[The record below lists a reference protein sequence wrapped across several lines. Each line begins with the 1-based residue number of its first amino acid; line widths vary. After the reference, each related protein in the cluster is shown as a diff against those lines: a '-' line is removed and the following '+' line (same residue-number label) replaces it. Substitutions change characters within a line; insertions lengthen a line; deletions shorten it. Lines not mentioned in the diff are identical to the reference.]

1 MPTQISPDMLMS
13 IARQAAGAFLANGT
27 NLTTAVV
34 KEASASR
41 LPLTD
46 EHVRRICEMTYHE
59 AFERSFHQKRGSL
72 DRYISFD
79 PPDAVQCA
87 KELKAMTVEKKAS
100 APTQGRR
107 PLAPTEFLKAAS
119 ALAGLPAREKYQP
132 VNAYLATVLTP
143 DVEKVAAQD
152 NWHNPMGDIVKA
164 HQALREAI
172 KKVELDLESTEYEAK
187 VASLGLA
194 AQSVQACKDGADV
207 SDVLNLCYHA
217 AENNGIT
224 VKVAH
229 DTVCEIAEIL
239 KSHGFDTRVREK
251 TASYE
256 EANLSHPIATLFAK
270 VASLR
275 DTQAH
280 LSTAAED
287 LRAEYALSSR
297 KVRAAFPG

>member
-1 MPTQISPDMLMS
+1 MPTQVSPDMLMS
-13 IARQAAGAFLANGT
+13 IARQAAGEYLARGT
-27 NLTTAVV
+27 DLTTAVV

-100 APTQGRR
+100 APSQGRA
-107 PLAPTEFLKAAS
+107 LAPTEFLKAAS
-119 ALAGLPAREKYQP
+119 AMAGTPAREKYQP

-143 DVEKVAAQD
+143 NVEKVAAQD
-152 NWHNPMGDIVKA
+152 NWHNPMGDIARA

-172 KKVELDLESTEYEAK
+172 RKVELDLDSAEHGAK
-187 VASLGLA
+187 IASAQLS

-217 AENNGIT
+217 AEGAGIT

-229 DTVCEIAEIL
+229 DTVCEIAEVL

-256 EANLSHPIATLFAK
+256 EPNLSHPIAVVFAK

-275 DTQAH
+275 DAQMY

-297 KVRAAFPG
+297 KVRAAFAG

>member
-13 IARQAAGAFLANGT
+13 IARQAAGEFLARGT
-27 NLTTAVV
+27 DLTTAVV

-79 PPDAVQCA
+79 PPDAIQCA

-100 APTQGRR
+100 APMQGRT
-107 PLAPTEFLKAAS
+107 LAPTEFLKAAS
-119 ALAGLPAREKYQP
+119 ALAGTPPREKYQP
-132 VNAYLATVLTP
+132 VNAFLATVLTP
-143 DVEKVAAQD
+143 NVEKVAAED
-152 NWHNPMGDIVKA
+152 NWHNPMGEIARA
-164 HQALREAI
+164 HQELREAI
-172 KKVELDLESTEYEAK
+172 KKVELDLVSTEHEAK
-187 VASLGLA
+187 IAAAQLM

-217 AENNGIT
+217 AEGAGVT
-224 VKVAH
+224 VKIAH
-229 DTVCEIAEIL
+229 DTVCEIAELL
-239 KSHGFDTRVREK
+239 KSHGFDTRTREK

-256 EANLSHPIATLFAK
+256 EPNLAHPIATGFAK

-275 DTQAH
+275 DAQAH
-280 LSTAAED
+280 LATAAED
-287 LRAEYALSSR
+287 LRSEYALSAR
-297 KVRAAFPG
+297 KVRAAFV